1 MASQDSSRAQSPSLT
16 IGELFPDGDLVGQS
30 RVFSLTSLTED
41 LNIGTQPAKQ
51 AQESGDLRGILFW
64 HRHMV
69 TRLYEAGRLVD
80 AAQTIP
86 EVRAFAGQLLHDP
99 PGGANLIDACCSR
112 HQAYSPPSSGS
123 TKTSGT
129 SPSTI
134 RRSVSPS
141 CARHCVTTPTYRRSS
156 PWRGASAGTPDPQ
169 FRWVQAIRSMEIFGD
184 IHQPDFLAQMRADGE
199 TTGQIAASWIM
210 VTALAL
216 ALHTH
221 RLGLD
226 ADRLGDTSAWVPPS
240 P

>member
-1 MASQDSSRAQSPSLT
+1 VASQDSSRAQSPSLT
-16 IGELFPDGDLVGQS
+16 IGELFPDGDLVGQW
-30 RVFSLTSLTED
+30 VFSLTSLTED

-99 PGGANLIDACCSR
+99 PGGANLIDAYTQPAPGVQSTVQR
-112 HQAYSPPSSGS
+112 LYKDLRNITVHYSKVGEPELRETLRNYAYLPAQF
-123 TKTSGT
+123 
-129 SPSTI
+129 TI
-134 RRSVSPS
+134 EGGV
-141 CARHCVTTPTYRRSS
+141 
-156 PWRGASAGTPDPQ
+156 GGTPDPQ

>member
-1 MASQDSSRAQSPSLT
+1 VASQDSSRAQSPSLT
-16 IGELFPDGDLVGQS
+16 IGELFPDGDLVGQW
-30 RVFSLTSLTED
+30 VFSLTSLTED

-80 AAQTIP
+80 AAQTIA

-99 PGGANLIDACCSR
+99 PGGANLIDAYT
-112 HQAYSPPSSGS
+112 QPAPSV
-123 TKTSGT
+123 
-129 SPSTI
+129 PSTVQRLYANLRNI
-134 RRSVSPS
+134 TVHYSKIGEPELRQTLRNYAYLPAQFTIEGGV
-141 CARHCVTTPTYRRSS
+141 
-156 PWRGASAGTPDPQ
+156 GGTPNPQ

-184 IHQPDFLAQMRADGE
+184 IHQPDFLAQMRAAGE